1 MVATNSLRNYVITRI
16 TIAVIPKVVDLTA
29 LRTPLLNLASL
40 FRAGVRCFKLGL
52 LIIPII
58 QVAEDARSAAM
69 LNELYGSPGDS
80 NAFTMAFLLL
90 LLFSK
95 PVPLIY
101 PNGSCEVFLCLRAPS
116 DDAISYC

>member
-1 MVATNSLRNYVITRI
+1 M
-16 TIAVIPKVVDLTA
+16 IAP
-29 LRTPLLNLASL
+29 R
-40 FRAGVRCFKLGL
+40 
-52 LIIPII
+52 
-58 QVAEDARSAAM
+58 
-69 LNELYGSPGDS
+69 DS

-116 DDAISYC
+116 DDAISYIARDHLNVTN